1 MILLLPYNPSSCR
14 QPVLTE
20 EEKDNQIR
28 QLQALERKT
37 QVLFSFAGKEHEM
50 TKNKTKLNE
59 DDVIMV
65 TDEMGVQLYLS
76 DRAANRLSWFLT
88 GILGILTLPVIIL
101 AVVAG

>member
-1 MILLLPYNPSSCR
+1 
-14 QPVLTE
+14 
-20 EEKDNQIR
+20 
-28 QLQALERKT
+28 
-37 QVLFSFAGKEHEM
+37 M